1 MDVSLNYFSPAVK
14 KIIPERYRAVMARD
28 AVPTAETRR
37 RPRIRNDDERLRAAL
52 HSFAQHG
59 YDGMSLRTLNAEM
72 GLSRGTINQRF
83 GSKEQ
88 LWYAAVDQ
96 EFGRLTDDLSAELQ
110 QRAVP
115 DDDLSRVREGIR
127 AFLIASARRP
137 ELVRLMNQEGLHSTS
152 RLDYIMTSFTLPTL
166 SPAWKAVNRL
176 ADAGV
181 GRRVPAR
188 TLLFLIAHG
197 AAAPFTLGPLSDRFN
212 PVDGPL
218 DPVDHVEL
226 VTDIIVSGLRIAQPD
241 CADRSNG
248 RSGASRTK
256 RRA

>member
-1 MDVSLNYFSPAVK
+1 
-14 KIIPERYRAVMARD
+14 MATD
-28 AVPTAETRR
+28 AVPTAETRG
-37 RPRIRNDDERLRAAL
+37 RPRLRDDDEILRAAL
-52 HSFAQHG
+52 HAFAEHG

-88 LWYAAVDQ
+88 LWYAAVDH
-96 EFGRLTDDLSAELQ
+96 EFRCLIDDLNAELA
-110 QRAVP
+110 QRPVP

-127 AFLIASARRP
+127 AFLVASVRRP

-166 SPAWKAVNRL
+166 RPVWQGLNRL

-181 GRRVPAR
+181 VRRVPAR

-197 AAAPFTLGPLSDRFN
+197 AAAPFTLGPLADRFN
-212 PVDGPL
+212 AVDGPL
-218 DPVDHVEL
+218 DPLDHIEL
-226 VTDIIVSGLRIAQPD
+226 VTDIIVSGLRIAHPD
-241 CADRSNG
+241 GAGSSSG
-248 RSGASRTK
+248 RSGGGRTK

>member
-1 MDVSLNYFSPAVK
+1 MGFSLNYFSPAVK
-14 KIIPERYRAVMARD
+14 KIVTERYRAVMATD
-28 AVPTAETRR
+28 AVQTAETRG
-37 RPRIRNDDERLRAAL
+37 RPRIRDDDEILRAAL
-52 HSFAQHG
+52 HAFAQHG

-83 GSKEQ
+83 RSKEQ
-88 LWYAAVDQ
+88 LWYAAVDH
-96 EFGRLTDDLSAELQ
+96 EFRQLIDDLNAELQ

-115 DDDLSRVREGIR
+115 DDDLLWVREGIR
-127 AFLIASARRP
+127 AFLIASVRRP
-137 ELVRLMNQEGLHSTS
+137 ELVRLMNQEGLHSTG

-166 SPAWKAVNRL
+166 TPLWQALNRL

-181 GRRVPAR
+181 VRRVPAR

-212 PVDGPL
+212 SVDGPL
-218 DPVDHVEL
+218 DPVEHIEL
-226 VTDIIVSGLRIAQPD
+226 ATDIIVSGLRIGT
-241 CADRSNG
+241 NG

-256 RRA
+256 RRASPRD

>member
-1 MDVSLNYFSPAVK
+1 
-14 KIIPERYRAVMARD
+14 MARD
-28 AVPTAETRR
+28 AVQTAETRG
-37 RPRIRNDDERLRAAL
+37 RPRLREDDEILRAAL
-52 HSFAQHG
+52 QAFAEHG

-88 LWYAAVDQ
+88 LWYAAVDH
-96 EFGRLTDDLSAELQ
+96 EFRCLIDDLNVELQ

-115 DDDLSRVREGIR
+115 DDDLSRMREGIR
-127 AFLIASARRP
+127 AFLIASVRRP

-152 RLDYIMTSFTLPTL
+152 RLDHIMTSFTLPTL
-166 SPAWKAVNRL
+166 RPVWQAMNRL

-181 GRRVPAR
+181 VRRVPAR

-218 DPVDHVEL
+218 DPVEHIEL

-241 CADRSNG
+241 GAGSSNH
-248 RSGASRTK
+248 RSGGSRTK
-256 RRA
+256 KRA

>member
-1 MDVSLNYFSPAVK
+1 MGVSVNYFSPYVK
-14 KIIPERYRAVMARD
+14 KMSAERYRAVMATD
-28 AVPTAETRR
+28 AVQTVETRG
-37 RPRIRNDDERLRAAL
+37 RPRIRDDDEILRAAL
-52 HSFAQHG
+52 HAFAEHG
-59 YDGMSLRTLNAEM
+59 YDGMSLRTLNVEM

-83 GSKEQ
+83 HSKEQ
-88 LWYAAVDQ
+88 LWYAAIDH
-96 EFGRLTDDLSAELQ
+96 EFRHLIDDLNAELQ
-110 QRAVP
+110 QRVLP

-127 AFLIASARRP
+127 AFLIASVRRP

-166 SPAWKAVNRL
+166 TPVWQALNRL

-181 GRRVPAR
+181 VRSVPAR

-212 PVDGPL
+212 AVDGPL
-218 DPVDHVEL
+218 DPVDHIEL
-226 VTDIIVSGLRIAQPD
+226 VTDIIVSGLRIARPGD
-241 CADRSNG
+241 ADSSNA
-248 RSGASRTK
+248 RSGASRRK